1 MLKTDSFTPAWVN
14 HEESRSVWREIDR
27 LHRLRD
33 QQEDHRA
40 MNLTDLQ
47 KRSIP
52 TPIAMTKEFN
62 VWPAATL
69 HASFL
74 GC

>member
-1 MLKTDSFTPAWVN
+1 
-14 HEESRSVWREIDR
+14 
-27 LHRLRD
+27 
-33 QQEDHRA
+33 

-47 KRSIP
+47 KRRIP
-52 TPIAMTKEFN
+52 KRIAMTKEFN